1 MIYTQLKIHS
11 VFYVLIISFVLGVFF
26 RSFFNFGLFFLL
38 FLILMSILVSLFYI
52 LFCKQNINILFVAIF
67 ILFFGFGVFRFSLY
81 DEYKG
86 SEITDS
92 LVEQKITAEGIITD
106 EPIEKEKSIKFIV
119 KLDKVISFDGE
130 TKVKDRV
137 LIITDLPSLFK
148 YGDEVVLRGILIK
161 PKNFSSNDRE
171 FDYVSYLSKDKIFYQ
186 MFRPEIKLKS
196 EGGGNY
202 IKEVLF
208 SVKNSFLKS
217 IKKIIPEPHASL
229 LGGLTVGAQESLG
242 EELQNNFRKTG
253 IAHIVVLSGYN
264 VTIVSEAI
272 MRVFGFL
279 PMVFKFSL
287 GALAIIFFVLMTGA
301 SATAVRAGIM
311 AVLVII
317 ARVTGREYDALRAL
331 LIAGVVMIIQN
342 PKILAFDSSFQ
353 LSFMATLGL
362 LYVSPRIYKYFKF
375 ITTKFQ
381 FRELVVSA
389 IATQLFVLPL
399 ILYKMGNLS
408 ILALPVNL
416 LILPFIPITM
426 FFGFVSGVI
435 GFLGSAIAFPFSFI
449 TFLFLDYELKIVNFF
464 ANIPFSSIQIN
475 NFPVVFMVLIYII
488 YGVILFL
495 INKNKKN
502 VPKINL

>member
-1 MIYTQLKIHS
+1 MSGHVKNRI
-11 VFYVLIISFVLGVFF
+11 FYVLIIGFVSGAFF
-26 RSFFNFGLFFLL
+26 RSFFDFGSYFLL
-38 FLILMSILVSLFYI
+38 FLISVSFLIFLFYFM
-52 LFCKQNINILFVAIF
+52 FCKQNISILFVAIF
-67 ILFFGFGVFRFSLY
+67 ILFFSLGIFRFDLS
-81 DEYKG
+81 DKYKG
-86 SEITDS
+86 NEILDS
-92 LVEQKITAEGIITD
+92 LTEQKIMAEGIIID
-106 EPIEKEKSIKFIV
+106 EPTEKEESIKFTV
-119 KLDKVISFDGE
+119 KLDKIILLNEANKIED
-130 TKVKDRV
+130 KV
-137 LIITDLPSLFK
+137 LIITNPPSLFK
-148 YGDEVVLRGILIK
+148 YGDRVALKGILIK
-161 PKNFSSNDRE
+161 PKNFTSNDKE

-186 MFRPEIKLKS
+186 MFRPEMELKS
-196 EGGGNY
+196 GSEGNY

-208 SVKNSFLKS
+208 SIKNSFLKS

-272 MRVFGFL
+272 MRVFSFL
-279 PMVFKFSL
+279 PSVFKFSL

-375 ITTKFQ
+375 VTIKFQ

-416 LILPFIPITM
+416 LILPFIPTTM
-426 FFGFVSGVI
+426 FFGFVSGVV

-464 ANIPFSSIQIN
+464 AGLPFSSVQIN
-475 NFPVVFMVLIYII
+475 NFPLVFMVLIYII
-488 YGVILFL
+488 YGVVLFL
-495 INKNKKN
+495 INKKKN
-502 VPKINL
+502 EVGK